1 MGTLAADANLVADAK
16 LVANAKLVGVD
27 IGGTFT
33 DVVVLDEGRREL
45 QIGKVAT
52 TPDDQSTG
60 FIAALDGLR
69 VSYPAIDLVTHG
81 TTVAT
86 NAVLERDGGRCG
98 LIATRG
104 FRDILELRRRDR
116 PHMYGLTGSFEPL
129 IPRDRRLEVT
139 ERIAAEGT
147 VLTPLNEAE
156 VLEAGRLL
164 LAQWVEAI
172 VVSFMNSYANPEH
185 ELRAKE
191 ILQAEWP
198 HLYVVTSSET
208 LPVFRE
214 FERTS
219 TAVVNAYVQ
228 PNVGQ
233 YLEQLEERLSERGYG
248 SDLFIMQS
256 NGGMMSA
263 ASVRDLPLNTVLSG
277 PAAGVIAATRIA
289 AEVGLD
295 NLITYDMGGTSLDV
309 SLVQEGKPLPSS
321 GMDLEFGI
329 PLMVSMIDIH
339 TIGAGGG
346 SIAQIDQGGLLR
358 VGPQSAG
365 ADPGPVCYGKSGTAP
380 TLTDA
385 NVVLG
390 RINPNY
396 PIAGV
401 AGEKFDVAGAR
412 AVITEKIGRP
422 LGLST
427 EQAAQAIVT
436 VANNRIAGSLR
447 RVSIDKGHDPREF
460 ALFSF
465 GGSGPLHVGYLL
477 RELSI
482 GQGIVPF
489 YPGIASAWGCVI
501 ADRQHD
507 FVTMQNCLLS
517 DLDLAAVEQTFA
529 DHLAAGEAMLAG
541 ENVPLERVNVVREA
555 DISYEGQTHV
565 IRTRL
570 PAGELSR
577 EIIAASFRSAYLQH
591 YGRVEEG
598 FSGLEELLAQIPIR
612 LLNLRTAVIGVRTD
626 VRLKD
631 FIRAPETTLAEAC
644 KEERSVYVEDG
655 FMDCPV
661 YHRATLPWGAALSGP
676 ALIEQADTT
685 VWLEPWCRA
694 TVAEGGS
701 LMIEAV

>member
-1 MGTLAADANLVADAK
+1 M
-16 LVANAKLVGVD
+16 
-27 IGGTFT
+27 
-33 DVVVLDEGRREL
+33 LDEARREL

-52 TPDDQSTG
+52 TPDDQSLG
-60 FIAALDGLR
+60 FIAALDGLH
-69 VSYPAIDLVTHG
+69 VSYPDVGLVTHG

-86 NAVLERDGGRCG
+86 NAVLEREGGRCG

-139 ERIAAEGT
+139 ERMAAEGT
-147 VLTPLNEAE
+147 VLTPLSEEE

-172 VVSFMNSYANPEH
+172 VISFMNSYANPEH

-228 PNVGQ
+228 PNVGL
-233 YLEQLEERLSERGYG
+233 YLAQLEESLRERGYG
-248 SDLFIMQS
+248 SDLYIMQS
-256 NGGMMSA
+256 NGGMMAA
-263 ASVRDLPLNTVLSG
+263 ASVRNLPLNTVLSG

-289 AEVGLD
+289 AEQGCS

-309 SLVQEGKPLPSS
+309 SLVQDGKPLPSS

-346 SIAQIDQGGLLR
+346 SIARLDQGGLLQ

-365 ADPGPVCYGKSGTAP
+365 ADPGPVCYGRGGTAP

-385 NVVLG
+385 NLILG

-401 AGEKFDVAGAR
+401 AGASFDLTRAR
-412 AVITEKIGRP
+412 AVVTETIGKP
-422 LGLST
+422 LDLAT

-482 GQGIVPF
+482 GQGIVPY

-501 ADRQHD
+501 ADRRHD

-517 DLDLAAVEQTFA
+517 ELDMGEVERILAE
-529 DHLAAGEAMLAG
+529 HLAAGEAMLAG
-541 ENVPLERVNVVREA
+541 ENVPLQRVTVIREA

-565 IRTRL
+565 IRTAL
-570 PAGELSR
+570 PAGALDHES
-577 EIIAASFRSAYLQH
+577 IAASFRSAYLQH

-598 FSGLEELLAQIPIR
+598 FGGLEELLAQIPIR
-612 LLNLRTAVIGVRTD
+612 LLNLRTAVVGVRTD
-626 VRLKD
+626 VALKD
-631 FIRAPETTLAEAC
+631 FVKAPETTLAAAR
-644 KEERSVYVEDG
+644 KEERAVYVDDG
-655 FMDCPV
+655 FVTCPV
-661 YHRATLPWGAALSGP
+661 YDRAKLPWDAVLPGP
-676 ALIEQADTT
+676 ALIEQPDTT

-694 TVAEGGS
+694 TVAAGGS
-701 LMIEAV
+701 LLIEVT

>member
-1 MGTLAADANLVADAK
+1 MGT
-16 LVANAKLVGVD
+16 LVGVD

-33 DVVVLDEGRREL
+33 DMVVLDETRREL
-45 QIGKVAT
+45 RIDKVAT
-52 TPDDQSTG
+52 TPDDQSIG
-60 FIAALDGLR
+60 FIAALDGMG
-69 VSYPAIDLVTHG
+69 VSYADIDLVTHG

-139 ERIAAEGT
+139 ERIAAEGA
-147 VLTPLNEAE
+147 VLTPLDEEE
-156 VLEAGRLL
+156 VLEAGRSLV
-164 LAQWVEAI
+164 AQWVEAI
-172 VVSFMNSYANPEH
+172 VVSFMNAYANPEH

-208 LPVFRE
+208 LPVYRE

-228 PNVGQ
+228 PNVGD
-233 YLEQLEERLSERGYG
+233 YLEQLEERLQARGYA

-289 AEVGLD
+289 AEDGFS

-309 SLVQEGKPLPSS
+309 SLVQDGKPLPSS

-346 SIAQIDQGGLLR
+346 SIARIDQGGLLQ

-365 ADPGPVCYGKSGTAP
+365 ADPGPVCYGRNGTAP

-385 NVVLG
+385 NLILG
-390 RINPNY
+390 RINPDY

-401 AGEKFDVAGAR
+401 AGASFDVASAR
-412 AVITEKIGRP
+412 SVIGEAIGKP

-427 EQAAQAIVT
+427 EEAAQAIVT

-460 ALFSF
+460 SLFSF
-465 GGSGPLHVGYLL
+465 GGSGPLHAGFLL

-482 GQGIVPF
+482 GRGIVPY

-507 FVTMQNCLLS
+507 FVTMQNALLS
-517 DLDLAAVEQTFA
+517 ELDIADAERVFA
-529 DHLAAGEAMLAG
+529 QHLAAGEEMLAG
-541 ENVPLERVNVVREA
+541 ENVPLERVSVVREA

-565 IRTRL
+565 IRTAL
-570 PAGELSR
+570 PAGELSH
-577 EIIAASFRSAYLQH
+577 ENIAASFRGAYLQH

-598 FSGLEELLAQIPIR
+598 FGGLEELLARIPMR
-612 LLNLRTAVIGVRTD
+612 VLNLRTAVIGVRAD

-631 FIRAPETTLAEAC
+631 YVTAPETTLAEAH
-644 KEERSVYVEDG
+644 KEERPVYVDDG
-655 FMDCPV
+655 FVTCPV
-661 YHRATLPWGAALSGP
+661 YDRAKLPWDAVLTGP
-676 ALIEQADTT
+676 ALLEQPDTT
-685 VWLEPWCRA
+685 VWLAPWCRA
-694 TVAEGGS
+694 TVAPGGS
-701 LMIEAV
+701 LLIEVV

>member
-1 MGTLAADANLVADAK
+1 MGT
-16 LVANAKLVGVD
+16 LVGVD

-33 DVVVLDEGRREL
+33 DVVVLDEARREL

-60 FIAALDGLR
+60 FIAALDGLC
-69 VSYPAIDLVTHG
+69 VSYADIALVTHG

-116 PHMYGLTGSFEPL
+116 PHMYGLTGTYEPL
-129 IPRDRRLEVT
+129 IPRDRRLEVS

-147 VLTPLNEAE
+147 VLTPLCEEE

-164 LAQWVEAI
+164 VAQWVEAI
-172 VVSFMNSYANPEH
+172 VISFMNAYANPEH

-228 PNVGQ
+228 PNVGL
-233 YLEQLEERLSERGYG
+233 YLEQLEERLSERGYV

-263 ASVRDLPLNTVLSG
+263 ATVRNLPLSTVLSG

-289 AEVGLD
+289 AENGFS

-346 SIAQIDQGGLLR
+346 SIARIDQGGLLQ

-365 ADPGPVCYGKSGTAP
+365 AEPGPVCYGRNGTAP

-385 NVVLG
+385 NLILG

-401 AGEKFDVAGAR
+401 AGASFDVASAR
-412 AVITEKIGRP
+412 SVITETIGRP

-447 RVSIDKGHDPREF
+447 RVSIDKGHDPRDF
-460 ALFSF
+460 SLFSF

-482 GQGIVPF
+482 GQGIVPY

-517 DLDLAAVEQTFA
+517 ELDLAAVERTFA
-529 DHLAAGEAMLAG
+529 DHLAAGEEMLAG
-541 ENVPLERVNVVREA
+541 ENVPLTRVNVVREA

-565 IRTRL
+565 IRTSL
-570 PAGELSR
+570 PAGDLGHDT
-577 EIIAASFRSAYLQH
+577 IAASFRSAYLQH

-626 VRLKD
+626 VQLRD
-631 FIRAPETTLAEAC
+631 FVRAPETTLADAR
-644 KEERSVYVEDG
+644 KGERSVYVDDD
-655 FMDCPV
+655 FVSCPV
-661 YHRATLPWGAALSGP
+661 YNRTELPWGAVLSGP
-676 ALIEQADTT
+676 ALIEQSDTT

-701 LMIEAV
+701 LLIEVT

>member
-1 MGTLAADANLVADAK
+1 MGT
-16 LVANAKLVGVD
+16 LVGVD
-27 IGGTFT
+27 VGGTFT

-45 QIGKVAT
+45 RIGKVAS
-52 TPDDQSTG
+52 TPDDQSSG
-60 FIAALDGLR
+60 FITALDDLH
-69 VSYPAIDLVTHG
+69 VSYSDIDLVTHG

-116 PHMYGLTGSFEPL
+116 PHMYGLTGTYEPL
-129 IPRDRRLEVT
+129 IPRDRRLEVS
-139 ERIAAEGT
+139 ERISAEGA
-147 VLTPLNEAE
+147 VLTPLCEDE

-164 LAQWVEAI
+164 LAQWAEAI

-198 HLYVVTSSET
+198 DLYVVTSSET

-233 YLEQLEERLSERGYG
+233 YLERLEERLHARGYG

-256 NGGMMSA
+256 NGGMMSSA
-263 ASVRDLPLNTVLSG
+263 AVRDLPLNTVLSG

-289 AEVGLD
+289 AEDGFA

-309 SLVQEGKPLPSS
+309 SLVQAGKPLPSS

-346 SIAQIDQGGLLR
+346 SIARIDQGGLLQ

-365 ADPGPVCYGKSGTAP
+365 AEPGPVCYGKSGTAP

-385 NVVLG
+385 NLILG
-390 RINPNY
+390 RINPGY

-401 AGEKFDVAGAR
+401 AGASFDVAGAR
-412 AVITEKIGRP
+412 SVIAETIGRP

-427 EQAAQAIVT
+427 EEAAQAIVT

-465 GGSGPLHVGYLL
+465 GGSGPLHAGFLL
-477 RELSI
+477 KELSI
-482 GQGIVPF
+482 GQGIVPYF
-489 YPGIASAWGCVI
+489 PGIASAWGCVI

-507 FVTMQNCLLS
+507 FVTMQNCLL
-517 DLDLAAVEQTFA
+517 DALDLAEVERIFA
-529 DHLAAGEAMLAG
+529 DHLAAGEEMLAG
-541 ENVPLERVNVVREA
+541 ERVPLERVNVIREA

-565 IRTRL
+565 IRTSL
-570 PAGELSR
+570 PAGELSHDT
-577 EIIAASFRSAYLQH
+577 IAQSFRKAYLQH

-598 FSGLEELLAQIPIR
+598 FGGLEELLAQIPIR
-612 LLNLRTAVIGVRTD
+612 LLNLRTAVIGVRAD
-626 VRLKD
+626 VALKD
-631 FIRAPETTLAEAC
+631 YVKAPDSTVEAAC
-644 KEERSVYVEDG
+644 KEERAVYADG
-655 FMDCPV
+655 EFVSCPV
-661 YHRATLPWGAALSGP
+661 FDRAKLPWGTVLRGP
-676 ALIEQADTT
+676 ALIEQPDTT

-694 TVAEGGS
+694 TVAAGGS
-701 LMIEAV
+701 LLIEVT

>member
-1 MGTLAADANLVADAK
+1 MGT
-16 LVANAKLVGVD
+16 LVGVD

-33 DVVVLDEGRREL
+33 DVVVLDETRGNL

-60 FIAALDGLR
+60 FISALDGLR

-147 VLTPLNEAE
+147 VLTPLSEDE

-164 LAQWVEAI
+164 LAHWVEAI
-172 VVSFMNSYANPEH
+172 VVSFMNSYANPEN

-191 ILQAEWP
+191 ILQEEWP

-228 PNVGQ
+228 PNVGE
-233 YLEQLEERLSERGYG
+233 YLEQLEERLKERGYG

-263 ASVRDLPLNTVLSG
+263 ASVRNLPLNTVLSG

-289 AEVGLD
+289 AESGFS

-346 SIAQIDQGGLLR
+346 SIARIDQGGLLQ

-365 ADPGPVCYGKSGTAP
+365 AEPGPVCYGKNGTAP

-385 NVVLG
+385 NLILG

-412 AVITEKIGRP
+412 SVIAETIGKP

-436 VANNRIAGSLR
+436 VANSRIAGSLR

-482 GQGIVPF
+482 GQGIVPY

-529 DHLAAGEAMLAG
+529 GHLAAGEEMLAG
-541 ENVPLERVNVVREA
+541 ENVPLARVNVVREA

-565 IRTRL
+565 IRASL

-577 EIIAASFRSAYLQH
+577 ETIAASFRSAYLQH

-612 LLNLRTAVIGVRTD
+612 LLNLRTAVIGVRAD

-631 FIRAPETTLAEAC
+631 FISAPETTLAEAR

-655 FMDCPV
+655 FTSCPV
-661 YHRATLPWGAALSGP
+661 YDRAKLPWGAVLSGP
-676 ALIEQADTT
+676 ALIEQSDTT
-685 VWLEPWCRA
+685 IWLEPWCRA

-701 LMIEAV
+701 LMIEVT

>member
-1 MGTLAADANLVADAK
+1 MGT
-16 LVANAKLVGVD
+16 LVGVD

-33 DVVVLDEGRREL
+33 DVVVLDEARREL
-45 QIGKVAT
+45 EIGKVAT

-60 FIAALDGLR
+60 FITALDGLH
-69 VSYPAIDLVTHG
+69 VSYPSIDLVTHG

-147 VLTPLNEAE
+147 VLTPLNEEE

-164 LAQWVEAI
+164 LAHWVEAI

-191 ILQAEWP
+191 ILQEEWP

-228 PNVGQ
+228 PNVGE
-233 YLEQLEERLSERGYG
+233 YLEQLEERLKERGYG

-256 NGGMMSA
+256 NGGMMA
-263 ASVRDLPLNTVLSG
+263 ADSVRDLPLNTVLSG

-289 AEVGLD
+289 AEDGFS

-346 SIAQIDQGGLLR
+346 SIARIDQGGLLQ
-358 VGPQSAG
+358 VGPLSAG
-365 ADPGPVCYGKSGTAP
+365 AEPGPVCYGKNGTAP

-385 NVVLG
+385 NLILG

-401 AGEKFDVAGAR
+401 AGERFDLAGAR
-412 AVITEKIGRP
+412 SVITETIGKP
-422 LGLST
+422 LGLTT

-482 GQGIVPF
+482 GQGIVPY

-507 FVTMQNCLLS
+507 FVTMQNTLLS
-517 DLDLAAVEQTFA
+517 DLDLAIVERIYA
-529 DHLAAGEAMLAG
+529 DHLAAGEELLAG
-541 ENVPLERVNVVREA
+541 ENVPLQRVNVVREA

-570 PAGELSR
+570 PAGKLSH
-577 EIIAASFRSAYLQH
+577 ESIAESFGSAYLQR

-598 FSGLEELLAQIPIR
+598 FGGLEELLAQIPIR

-631 FIRAPETTLAEAC
+631 FVSAPATTVTDAQ
-644 KEERSVYVEDG
+644 KEERSVFVDDG
-655 FMDCPV
+655 FLTCPV
-661 YHRATLPWGAALSGP
+661 YDRAKLPWDAVLSGP

-701 LMIEAV
+701 LMIEVT

>member
-1 MGTLAADANLVADAK
+1 MGT
-16 LVANAKLVGVD
+16 LVGVD
-27 IGGTFT
+27 VGGTFT
-33 DVVVLDEGRREL
+33 DVVVLDETCGNL
-45 QIGKVAT
+45 QIGKVGT
-52 TPDDQSTG
+52 TPDDQSIG
-60 FIAALDGLR
+60 FITALDNLR
-69 VSYPAIDLVTHG
+69 VSYPDIDLVTHG

-147 VLTPLNEAE
+147 VLTPLCEEE

-164 LAQWVEAI
+164 LAQWAEAI
-172 VVSFMNSYANPEH
+172 VISFMNSYANPEH

-233 YLEQLEERLSERGYG
+233 YLEQLEERLDERGYG

-263 ASVRDLPLNTVLSG
+263 ASVRNLPLNTVLSG

-289 AEVGLD
+289 AESGFS

-346 SIAQIDQGGLLR
+346 SIARIDQGGVLQ

-365 ADPGPVCYGKSGTAP
+365 AEPGPVCYGKNGTAP

-385 NVVLG
+385 NLILG

-401 AGEKFDVAGAR
+401 AGDKFDVSGAR
-412 AVITEKIGRP
+412 SVIIETIGKP

-482 GQGIVPF
+482 GQGIVPY

-517 DLDLAAVEQTFA
+517 ELDLAAVEQTFA

-565 IRTRL
+565 IRTSL
-570 PAGELSR
+570 PAGKLSH
-577 EIIAASFRSAYLQH
+577 ENIAASFRSAYLQH

-631 FIRAPETTLAEAC
+631 FVSAPETTLAEAR
-644 KEERSVYVEDG
+644 KEERKVFVDDG
-655 FMDCPV
+655 FLTCPV
-661 YHRATLPWGAALSGP
+661 FDRAKLPWDAVLSGP
-676 ALIEQADTT
+676 ALIEQPDTT
-685 VWLEPWCRA
+685 IWLEPWCRA

-701 LMIEAV
+701 LLVEVT

>member
-1 MGTLAADANLVADAK
+1 MGT
-16 LVANAKLVGVD
+16 LVGVD

-33 DVVVLDEGRREL
+33 DVVVLDETRREL
-45 QIGKVAT
+45 RIGKVSS

-60 FIAALDGLR
+60 FIAALDGLSI
-69 VSYPAIDLVTHG
+69 SYPGIDLVTHG

-139 ERIAAEGT
+139 ERIAAEGA
-147 VLTPLNEAE
+147 VLTPLNEEE
-156 VLEAGRLL
+156 VLAAGQRLV
-164 LAQWVEAI
+164 AQWVEAI
-172 VVSFMNSYANPEH
+172 VVSFMNSYANSEH

-233 YLEQLEERLSERGYG
+233 YVEMLERRLRDRGYA
-248 SDLFIMQS
+248 SELFIMQS

-263 ASVRDLPLNTVLSG
+263 ATVRDLPLNTVLSG
-277 PAAGVIAATRIA
+277 PAAGVIAATRIG
-289 AEVGLD
+289 AEEGFP

-309 SLVQEGKPLPSS
+309 SLVQNGKPLPSS

-346 SIAQIDQGGLLR
+346 SIAQIDQGGLLQ

-365 ADPGPVCYGKSGTAP
+365 AEPGPVCYGKGGAAP

-385 NVVLG
+385 NLVLG
-390 RINPNY
+390 RINPHY

-401 AGEKFDVAGAR
+401 AGASFDVEGAR
-412 AVITEKIGRP
+412 SAIAEAVGKP
-422 LGLST
+422 LGLTT
-427 EQAAQAIVT
+427 EQAAHAIVA

-447 RVSIDKGHDPREF
+447 RVSIDKGHDPRDF

-477 RELSI
+477 HELGI
-482 GQGIVPF
+482 GRGIVPY

-517 DLDLAAVEQTFA
+517 ELDLAAVEQTLA
-529 DHLAAGEAMLAG
+529 DHLAAGQTMLAG
-541 ENVPLERVNVVREA
+541 ENVPLERVSVVREA

-565 IRTRL
+565 IRTPL
-570 PAGELSR
+570 PAGELNQDT
-577 EIIAASFRSAYLQH
+577 IAASFRRAYLQH
-591 YGRVEEG
+591 YGRVEAG
-598 FSGLEELLAQIPIR
+598 LGGLEELLAQIPMR
-612 LLNLRTAVIGVRTD
+612 LLNLRTAVIGVRAD
-626 VRLKD
+626 VKLKD
-631 FIRAPETTLAEAC
+631 FVPAPTTTFADAL
-644 KEERSVYVEDG
+644 KEERPVYVDEG
-655 FMDCPV
+655 WRNCPV
-661 YHRATLPWGAALSGP
+661 YDRAKLPWDAVLSGP
-676 ALIEQADTT
+676 ALIEQPDSTI
-685 VWLEPWCRA
+685 WLEPWCRA
-694 TVAEGGS
+694 TVAAGGS
-701 LMIEAV
+701 LLIEVT

>member
-1 MGTLAADANLVADAK
+1 MGT
-16 LVANAKLVGVD
+16 LVGVD

-33 DVVVLDEGRREL
+33 DVVVLDEARREL

-60 FIAALDGLR
+60 FITALDGLG
-69 VSYPAIDLVTHG
+69 VPYAEIDLVTHG

-116 PHMYGLTGSFEPL
+116 PHMYGLTGTYEPL

-147 VLTPLNEAE
+147 VLTPLCEEE

-164 LAQWVEAI
+164 VAQWVEAI
-172 VVSFMNSYANPEH
+172 VVSFMNSYANQEH

-233 YLEQLEERLSERGYG
+233 YLERLEERLSERGYA

-263 ASVRDLPLNTVLSG
+263 ATVRSLPLNTVLSG

-289 AEVGLD
+289 AEDGFS

-321 GMDLEFGI
+321 GMELEFGI

-346 SIAQIDQGGLLR
+346 SIARLDQGGLLQ

-365 ADPGPVCYGKSGTAP
+365 AEPGPVCYGKNGTAP

-385 NVVLG
+385 NLILG
-390 RINPNY
+390 RINPHY

-401 AGEKFDVAGAR
+401 AGASFDVARAR
-412 AVITEKIGRP
+412 SVVTETIGKP

-447 RVSIDKGHDPREF
+447 RVSIDKGHDPRDF

-465 GGSGPLHVGYLL
+465 GGSGPLHAGFLL

-482 GQGIVPF
+482 GQGIVPYF
-489 YPGIASAWGCVI
+489 PGIASAWGCVI
-501 ADRQHD
+501 ADRRHD

-517 DLDLAAVEQTFA
+517 ELDLAEVERTFA

-541 ENVPLERVNVVREA
+541 ENVPLQRVNVVREA

-565 IRTRL
+565 IRTNL
-570 PAGELSR
+570 PAGELSHDT
-577 EIIAASFRSAYLQH
+577 IAASFRSAYLQH

-612 LLNLRTAVIGVRTD
+612 LLNVRTAVIGVRTD
-626 VRLKD
+626 VQLKD
-631 FIRAPETTLAEAC
+631 FVRAPETTQAEAR
-644 KEERSVYVEDG
+644 KGERQVYVDDG
-655 FMDCPV
+655 FVTCPV
-661 YHRATLPWGAALSGP
+661 YDRAKLPWGAVLSGP
-676 ALIEQADTT
+676 ALIEQPDTT

-694 TVAEGGS
+694 TVTEGGS
-701 LMIEAV
+701 LLMEVT

>member
-1 MGTLAADANLVADAK
+1 MGTLAAD
-16 LVANAKLVGVD
+16 AKLVGVD

-460 ALFSF
+460 SLFSF

-482 GQGIVPF
+482 GQGIVPY

-570 PAGELSR
+570 PAGELNR
-577 EIIAASFRSAYLQH
+577 ETIAESFRSAYLQH

-655 FMDCPV
+655 FVDCPV
-661 YHRATLPWGAALSGP
+661 YDRATLPWGAALSGP

-694 TVAEGGS
+694 NVAEGGS
-701 LMIEAV
+701 LMIEVT

>member
-1 MGTLAADANLVADAK
+1 MGT
-16 LVANAKLVGVD
+16 LVGVD

-33 DVVVLDEGRREL
+33 DVVVLDEARGEL

-52 TPDDQSTG
+52 TPDDQSSG
-60 FIAALDGLR
+60 FIAALDGLH
-69 VSYPAIDLVTHG
+69 VSFPHIDLVTHG

-116 PHMYGLTGSFEPL
+116 PHMYGLTGSYEPL
-129 IPRDRRLEVT
+129 VPRERRLEVT
-139 ERIAAEGT
+139 ERIAAEGA
-147 VLTPLNEAE
+147 VLTPLCEEE
-156 VLEAGRLL
+156 VLEAGKLL
-164 LAQWVEAI
+164 VAQWVEAI
-172 VVSFMNSYANPEH
+172 VVSFMNAYANPEH
-185 ELRAKE
+185 ELRAKA

-233 YLEQLEERLSERGYG
+233 YMERLEERLGERGYG
-248 SDLFIMQS
+248 SDLYIMQS

-263 ASVRDLPLNTVLSG
+263 AAVRNLPLNTVLSG
-277 PAAGVIAATRIA
+277 PAAGVIAATKIA
-289 AEVGLD
+289 AEDGFS

-309 SLVQEGKPLPSS
+309 SLVQGGKPLPSN

-339 TIGAGGG
+339 TVGAGGG
-346 SIAQIDQGGLLR
+346 SIARIDQGGLLQ

-385 NVVLG
+385 NLILG

-401 AGEKFDVAGAR
+401 AGASFDVASAR
-412 AVITEKIGRP
+412 AVIAENIGKP
-422 LGLST
+422 LGFT
-427 EQAAQAIVT
+427 VEEAAQAIVT

-447 RVSIDKGHDPREF
+447 RVSIDKGHDPRDF

-465 GGSGPLHVGYLL
+465 GGSGPLHAGFLL
-477 RELSI
+477 QELGI
-482 GQGIVPF
+482 GQGIVPY

-507 FVTMQNCLLS
+507 FVTMQNCLLH
-517 DLDLAAVEQTFA
+517 DLDLAVVEQTFA

-541 ENVPLERVNVVREA
+541 ENVPLERVTVLREA

-565 IRTRL
+565 IRTTL
-570 PAGELSR
+570 PAGKLTQDN
-577 EIIAASFRSAYLQH
+577 IAESFRSAYMQH

-598 FSGLEELLAQIPIR
+598 FGGLEELLAQIPVR
-612 LLNLRTAVIGVRTD
+612 LLNLRTAVIGVRAE
-626 VRLKD
+626 VALKD
-631 FIRAPETTLAEAC
+631 FVKAPNTSVEEAC
-644 KEERSVYVEDG
+644 REHRSVYTDDG
-655 FMDCPV
+655 FVPCPV
-661 YHRATLPWGAALSGP
+661 YDRAKLPWGAALSGP
-676 ALIEQADTT
+676 ALIEQPDTT

-694 TVAEGGS
+694 AVADGGS
-701 LMIEAV
+701 LLTEVT

>member
-1 MGTLAADANLVADAK
+1 MGT
-16 LVANAKLVGVD
+16 LVGVD

-33 DVVVLDEGRREL
+33 DVVVLDETRGNL
-45 QIGKVAT
+45 QIGKVST

-60 FIAALDGLR
+60 FITALDGLR
-69 VSYPAIDLVTHG
+69 VSYPDIDLVTHG

-147 VLTPLNEAE
+147 VLTPLCEEE
-156 VLEAGRLL
+156 VLESGKLL
-164 LAQWVEAI
+164 LAQWAEAI
-172 VVSFMNSYANPEH
+172 VISFMNSYANPEH

-208 LPVFRE
+208 LPVYRE

-263 ASVRDLPLNTVLSG
+263 ASVRNLPLNTVLSG

-289 AEVGLD
+289 AESGFS

-309 SLVQEGKPLPSS
+309 SLVQDGKPLPSS

-346 SIAQIDQGGLLR
+346 SIARIDQGGLLQ

-365 ADPGPVCYGKSGTAP
+365 AEPGPVCYGKSGTAP

-385 NVVLG
+385 NLILG

-401 AGEKFDVAGAR
+401 AGSSFDVAGAR
-412 AVITEKIGRP
+412 SVISETIGKP

-436 VANNRIAGSLR
+436 VANDRIAGSLR

-482 GQGIVPF
+482 SQGIVPY

-507 FVTMQNCLLS
+507 FVTMQNTLLS
-517 DLDLAAVEQTFA
+517 ELDLAVVEQIYA
-529 DHLAAGEAMLAG
+529 DHLAAGEEMLAG
-541 ENVPLERVNVVREA
+541 ENVPLQRVNVVREA

-565 IRTRL
+565 IRTAL
-570 PAGELSR
+570 PAGELSH
-577 EIIAASFRSAYLQH
+577 ETIAASFRSAYLQH

-598 FSGLEELLAQIPIR
+598 FGGLEELLAQIPIR

-631 FIRAPETTLAEAC
+631 FVRVPGTTLAEAR
-644 KEERSVYVEDG
+644 KEERSIFVDDG
-655 FMDCPV
+655 HITCPV
-661 YHRATLPWGAALSGP
+661 YDRAKLPWDAVLSGP
-676 ALIEQADTT
+676 ALIEQSDTT
-685 VWLEPWCRA
+685 IWLEPWCRA

-701 LMIEAV
+701 LMIEVT